1 MVNERKEIH
10 MKIKVLLVM
19 PDKEAQVV
27 RIPANIKFL
36 KAFLGENLLRIKLD
50 DNNMIIA
57 NKDAKIDEFN
67 RFLNG
72 NVILGTFIIVSVRK
86 NNRKVSMKK
95 RDIRKYTNFFKLRKH
110 QKKID
115 KIKDEYLEEFYF
127 AQRKRK
133 LENRKR
139 NKEFIF
145 KIAA

>member
-1 MVNERKEIH
+1 

-133 LENRKR
+133 LEDRKR
-139 NKEFIF
+139 NKEIIF

>member
-1 MVNERKEIH
+1 
-10 MKIKVLLVM
+10 
-19 PDKEAQVV
+19 
-27 RIPANIKFL
+27 
-36 KAFLGENLLRIKLD
+36 
-50 DNNMIIA
+50 
-57 NKDAKIDEFN
+57 
-67 RFLNG
+67 
-72 NVILGTFIIVSVRK
+72 
-86 NNRKVSMKK
+86 MKK

-139 NKEFIF
+139 NKEIIF

>member
-1 MVNERKEIH
+1 MVKERKEIH

-139 NKEFIF
+139 NKEIIF

>member
-1 MVNERKEIH
+1 

-50 DNNMIIA
+50 NNNMIIA

-67 RFLNG
+67 IFLNG

-139 NKEFIF
+139 NKEMIF

>member
-1 MVNERKEIH
+1 

-139 NKEFIF
+139 NKEIIF

>member
-1 MVNERKEIH
+1 

-27 RIPANIKFL
+27 KIPANIKFL

-86 NNRKVSMKK
+86 NEHRVSMKK

-115 KIKDEYLEEFYF
+115 KFKDEYLEEFYF
-127 AQRKRK
+127 VQRKRK

-139 NKEFIF
+139 NKEIIF

>member
-1 MVNERKEIH
+1 

-36 KAFLGENLLRIKLD
+36 KTFLGENLLRIKLD

-139 NKEFIF
+139 NKEIIF

>member
-1 MVNERKEIH
+1 

-50 DNNMIIA
+50 NNNMIIA

-139 NKEFIF
+139 NKEIIF

>member
-1 MVNERKEIH
+1 
-10 MKIKVLLVM
+10 M

-139 NKEFIF
+139 NKEIIF

>member
-1 MVNERKEIH
+1 

-72 NVILGTFIIVSVRK
+72 NVILGTFIIVSIRK

-95 RDIRKYTNFFKLRKH
+95 RDVRKYTNFFKLRKH

-127 AQRKRK
+127 VQRKRK

-139 NKEFIF
+139 NKEIIF

>member
-1 MVNERKEIH
+1 

>member
-1 MVNERKEIH
+1 

-95 RDIRKYTNFFKLRKH
+95 RDVRKYTNFFKLRKH

-139 NKEFIF
+139 NKEIIF

>member
-1 MVNERKEIH
+1 
-10 MKIKVLLVM
+10 MKNKVLLVM

-139 NKEFIF
+139 NKEIIF

>member
-1 MVNERKEIH
+1 

-127 AQRKRK
+127 SQRKRK

-139 NKEFIF
+139 NKEIIF

>member
-1 MVNERKEIH
+1 

-50 DNNMIIA
+50 NNNMIIA

-133 LENRKR
+133 L
-139 NKEFIF
+139 
-145 KIAA
+145 

>member
-1 MVNERKEIH
+1 
-10 MKIKVLLVM
+10 
-19 PDKEAQVV
+19 
-27 RIPANIKFL
+27 
-36 KAFLGENLLRIKLD
+36 
-50 DNNMIIA
+50 MIIA

-139 NKEFIF
+139 NKEIIF